1 MAVDY
6 EKQALELYGLY
17 NMETESGQ
25 AQCIEQ
31 AQDNPRDLAMPPH
44 WRIWSLAFL
53 VLFEERWPVA
63 EVKQQTGKEWK

>member
-44 WRIWSLAFL
+44 WRTWSLAFL
-53 VLFEERWPVA
+53 VVFEERWPVA
-63 EVKQQTGKEWK
+63 EVKHQTGKEWK